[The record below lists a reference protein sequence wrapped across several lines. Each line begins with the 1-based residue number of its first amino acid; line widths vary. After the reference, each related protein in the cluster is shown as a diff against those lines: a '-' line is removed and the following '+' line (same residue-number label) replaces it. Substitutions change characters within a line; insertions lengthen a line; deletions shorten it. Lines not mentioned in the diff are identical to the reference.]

1 MFGKKHFIPFAV
13 LGDPTIED
21 SIKIIKE
28 LIKNGA
34 SALELG
40 FAFSDPIADGPII
53 QKANNRALANKI
65 TTEKAF
71 GIIEK
76 IRKESIIPISVML
89 SYNLVYKY
97 GTENFYKK
105 CKELKI
111 NAILC
116 PDVPLEESEDLVKN
130 SKKYKIAQVF
140 LVSPTTTK
148 ERMKK
153 LNKVCTGYV
162 YLVSLLGTTG
172 ARTELNKKLPELIK
186 LTKKE
191 MKLPVYVGFGISK
204 PGHVKNVLALGADGA
219 ICGSA
224 FCKIIEENLMDKKTM
239 LEKMGKFC
247 KEMSQAAKRQ
257 KRDKK

>member
-1 MFGKKHFIPFAV
+1 MFGKKYFIPFVV
-13 LGDPTIED
+13 LGDPTVED
-21 SIKIIKE
+21 STKIIKG

-34 SALELG
+34 NALELG

-53 QKANNRALANKI
+53 QKANNRSLANKI
-65 TTEKAF
+65 TTAKAF
-71 GIIEK
+71 EIIKEV
-76 IRKESIIPISVML
+76 RKGSKIPISAML

-105 CKELKI
+105 CKELKVD
-111 NAILC
+111 AVLC
-116 PDVPLEESEDLVKN
+116 PDVPLEESEELVKY

-148 ERMKK
+148 ERMKQ
-153 LNKVCTGYV
+153 LNKVCSGYV

-172 ARTELNKKLPELIK
+172 TRTEISERVPELIK

-204 PGHVKNVLALGADGA
+204 PEHVKNILALGADGA

-224 FCKIIEENLMDKKTM
+224 FCKLIEENLTDKKAM
-239 LEKMGKFC
+239 VEKMEKFC
-247 KEMSQAAKRQ
+247 KEMSKAT
-257 KRDKK
+257 KK